1 MPVGYGEFS
10 CCKLGH
16 SWGGHSMTC
25 DKKRIRGA
33 MEEMLQAKVASFKGA
48 GKAAEK
54 SWYACMQ
61 QFFLKGLPD
70 KEVSF
75 SLFFKIKWLRS
86 VRGIPDSDQLFPD
99 EQEDV
104 EKLWLGLLEA

>member
-16 SWGGHSMTC
+16 SFGGHTITC
-25 DKKRIRGA
+25 DKKRIRGT
-33 MEEMLQAKVASFKGA
+33 MEEMLQAKVASFKGV

-75 SLFFKIKWLRS
+75 SPFTSMLKQCALR
-86 VRGIPDSDQLFPD
+86 VLREAFG
-99 EQEDV
+99 EQQRHSRQ
-104 EKLWLGLLEA
+104 